1 MITYYI
7 MEILL
12 PEYGI
17 QSAFISTGLLVLA
30 GFSALVAALS
40 SQQTNLV
47 NQEMQEKQN
56 QYNTAEAQKQRDFE
70 KQMQEQQN
78 QFAVDQAEVERNYN
92 TPSAQL
98 ARLRSAG
105 VNPFIGQN
113 SIGASDSTVASPSS
127 APSGA
132 SASSPLSALMQNPF
146 ESATSSAMS
155 LAQMYGI
162 DAQAGNQ
169 MAQRDKTAVEVA
181 KGIYDITGSK
191 QSSQDYLF
199 NQLGR
204 MESGDSPYMRQA
216 LADLNSREL
225 QNQYQKLQNEL
236 SAKYGAKSAESR
248 IANIEMD
255 TTRKVAEIGRMA
267 SENRLNE
274 QKIKELASQMVANYA
289 KAGLDLA
296 NSNTVNALRSG
307 LVAQLNLQNTG
318 QSLSNVH
325 QAMTNTILGYDKADR
340 AAKFAHDAPKREMYY
355 GIQNETIPFYVEKF
369 LNAFDDAISERISS
383 AVGLGK
389 VFK

>member
-17 QSAFISTGLLVLA
+17 QCAFISTGLLVLA

-70 KQMQEQQN
+70 LQMQEQQN
-78 QFAVDQAEVERNYN
+78 QFAVNQAEVERNYN

-105 VNPFIGQN
+105 INPFIGQN

-146 ESATSSAMS
+146 ESANSSAMS

-216 LADLNSREL
+216 LADVNSREL

-289 KAGLDLA
+289 KAGLDLS
-296 NSNTVNALRSG
+296 NTNTVNALRSG
-307 LVAQLNLQNTG
+307 LVAQLNLQNSG
-318 QSLSNVH
+318 QSLINYNQS
-325 QAMTNTILGYDKADR
+325 MKNTILGYDKEDR
-340 AAKFAHDAPKREMYY
+340 KAQYLYDTPKRDMQYDTSRY
-355 GIQNETIPFYVEKF
+355 GFNYWKQMF
-369 LNAFDDAISERISS
+369 LNEVDNVISERIST

-389 VFK
+389 LAK

>member
-1 MITYYI
+1 MFTYYI

-146 ESATSSAMS
+146 EYATSSAMS

-169 MAQRDKTAVEVA
+169 IAQRDKTAVEVA

-216 LADLNSREL
+216 LADVNSREL

-274 QKIKELASQMVANYA
+274 QKIKELASEMVANYA

-296 NSNTVNALRSG
+296 NTNTVNALRSG

-318 QSLSNVH
+318 QSLNNYNQS
-325 QAMTNTILGYDKADR
+325 MKNTILGYDKEDR
-340 AAKFAHDAPKREMYY
+340 KAQYLYDTPKRDMQYDTSRY
-355 GIQNETIPFYVEKF
+355 GYNYWKQMF
-369 LNAFDDAISERISS
+369 LNEVDNVISERIST

-389 VFK
+389 LAK